1 MESILIDDREIELK
15 PQDVESFKEFT
26 RMAYPQLPR
35 LMEQPR
41 ERRFIG
47 QLPAGYILA
56 RLKAG
61 DDFNTNL
68 MQVALW
74 NLHDLGVRELQLD
87 REKGAA
93 NVKKSVKT
101 DCAEG
106 KPEWYT
112 QANVVTGRGYIAA
125 MNNMIHRIFRLNAQ
139 EIEVGLQPEDQVKAT
154 MERVIAAKDGE
165 EGLIFTA
172 TRDMVQRI
180 NDKQPVND
188 PEMRCLIEVLSGMG
202 LVALGV
208 DSRKGSVM
216 FHGFSIMSALSTAL
230 LQGVEWNQLQEIK
243 KQIKNLAEQSQPKLA
258 MPSMPGHADVTPARR
273 RRRD

>member
-35 LMEQPR
+35 LMQQPR

-56 RLKAG
+56 RLNAG
-61 DDFNTNL
+61 DDFDTNL
-68 MQVALW
+68 MHVALW
-74 NLHDLGVRELQLD
+74 NLHDLGVRELRLD

-93 NVKKSVKT
+93 NVMNSVKT

-125 MNNMIHRIFRLNAQ
+125 MNNMIHRVFRLNGE

-165 EGLIFTA
+165 EGLITF
-172 TRDMVQRI
+172 RKKSRNSNI
-180 NDKQPVND
+180 
-188 PEMRCLIEVLSGMG
+188 R
-202 LVALGV
+202 VALYY
-208 DSRKGSVM
+208 
-216 FHGFSIMSALSTAL
+216 IY
-230 LQGVEWNQLQEIK
+230 
-243 KQIKNLAEQSQPKLA
+243 
-258 MPSMPGHADVTPARR
+258 
-273 RRRD
+273 